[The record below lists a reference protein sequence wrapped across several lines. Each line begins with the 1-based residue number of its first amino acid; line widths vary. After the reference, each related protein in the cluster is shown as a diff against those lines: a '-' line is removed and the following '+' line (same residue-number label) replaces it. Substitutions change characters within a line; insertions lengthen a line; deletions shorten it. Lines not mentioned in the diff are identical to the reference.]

1 MRVPV
6 LNTNP
11 KVAQTVRSCF
21 VRESPARAK
30 DANPDAGTMEPV
42 PIGSYKAA
50 IEYINYQMPALILIN
65 FSDARLN
72 AWEVMKK
79 LVSDPW
85 LNNGGIIALYED
97 QDTYRKVEALQDT
110 NILISLHV
118 SELLAQLPTVLE
130 VISNNRQILSQR
142 AIQSDL
148 LSTISGQFVLGMDLA
163 LVPCYANLVSNYL
176 YNMGFVD
183 GGTRTR
189 VALMLTEM
197 LINAIEHGNCGIP
210 TAEKS
215 EFLAKHGDMRLLIAE
230 KCRDSAVAGRKVFF
244 GYSLEREHS
253 TFVIRDEGG
262 GFNWREFVKPGREV
276 DTLSLNGR
284 GILLTV
290 ETASRLEY
298 NEAGNEVTLEVQHRR
313 NVSNEIPNAFKD
325 NDTVLVVPGQEIFR
339 QGEESSFIYYVAEGE
354 YNVLVN
360 GRPVAVVT
368 PEDVFMGEM
377 SFLLEE
383 TRSATVIA
391 NTPGKLIKISKESL
405 VNAIKKQPYYG
416 MFLAKLLAQRLV
428 RQNRFQV
435 NKPS

>member
-6 LNTNP
+6 LNTDP
-11 KVAQTVRSCF
+11 KLAQAVWGCF
-21 VRESPARAK
+21 VKQSPTRTEENVPGSAA
-30 DANPDAGTMEPV
+30 MEPV

-50 IEYINYQMPALILIN
+50 IEYINYQMPALILVN

-72 AWEVMKK
+72 GWEVMKK

-85 LNNGGIIALYED
+85 LNNGGIIALYDD
-97 QDTYRKVEALQDT
+97 QETYRQVEALQHT

-118 SELLAQLPTVLE
+118 SDLPTQLPTVLE
-130 VISNNRQILSQR
+130 VIAGNRQILSQR

-163 LVPCYANLVSNYL
+163 LVPCYSNLVSNYL

-183 GGTRTR
+183 GATKTR

-197 LINAIEHGNCGIP
+197 LINAIEHGNCGIAA
-210 TAEKS
+210 AEKA
-215 EFLAKHGDMRLLIAE
+215 EFLAKYGDARRLIVE
-230 KCRDSAVAGRKVFF
+230 KCRDPAIAARKVFF

-253 TFVIRDEGG
+253 TFVIRDEGA

-276 DTLSLNGR
+276 DFLSLSGR
-284 GILLTV
+284 GILLTA
-290 ETASRLEY
+290 ETASRLDY
-298 NEAGNEVTLEVQHRR
+298 NEAGNEVTLQIQHRR
-313 NVSNEIPNAFKD
+313 NASNEIPNAFKD
-325 NDTVLVVPGQEIFR
+325 NETITVTPGQEIFH

-360 GRPVAVVT
+360 ERPVAVIT

-391 NTPGKLIKISKESL
+391 NTPGKLIRITKESL

-428 RQNRFQV
+428 RQNRFKV
-435 NKPS
+435 TKPS